1 MNEQQ
6 AAAAIEILIGEIN
19 PDVFIVEVRLHRGK
33 HNVLSVQVDT
43 DRGIRIEECTE
54 ISRVISA
61 WFDEKDAFDFPYTLE
76 VSSPGLD
83 QPLKLH
89 RQYVKNTGRKLQVV
103 TKAGETIKG
112 KLAEVTDA
120 AILVEPE
127 AGKTKKKDAE
137 APQPI
142 WIEFDTIKTAKV
154 LVSFN

>member
-6 AAAAIEILIGEIN
+6 VAAAIEILIGETN

-33 HNVLSVQVDT
+33 HNVLSVQIDT

-54 ISRVISA
+54 LSRVMSA
-61 WFDEKDAFDFPYTLE
+61 WFDEKDVFDFPYTLE

-89 RQYVKNTGRKLQVV
+89 RQYVKNIGRKLNVV
-103 TKAGETIKG
+103 TKTGEATKG
-112 KLAEVTDA
+112 KLLEVTKA
-120 AILVEPE
+120 ALLLEPE
-127 AGKTKKKDAE
+127 MGKVRKKDAQV
-137 APQPI
+137 PQPI
-142 WIEFDTIKTAKV
+142 WIEFEKIKTAKV